1 MSAQAQPYR
10 GLLEDRPRSSGPAV
24 VCVANQK
31 GGVGKTTVAVNAGA
45 ALAERGHRILL
56 VDLDPQANA
65 TTGVGI
71 DHRAEK
77 HSTYDLLRGSLVLE
91 DVARGTGLDNLWC
104 VPGSVDL
111 AGAEVELVTE
121 DEREYRLAQA
131 LGPHPAYDVVL
142 IDCPPSLGLLT
153 LNALT
158 TARDLLAPIQCE
170 YYALEGLGQLLRTAE
185 RVRQGLNPALRLSGL
200 VLTMYD
206 GRTRLSSQV
215 SDELR
220 AHFGATVYRTVIPRS
235 VRLSEAPSFGEP
247 VITLDRSS
255 RGAIAFRLLAAEIEE
270 RFSLGSAGVGRAP
283 TPPRSSVPDP
293 PRRPGPG
300 GRGYGVQTAEPAA
313 AERAWP
319 PPVPWTDEP
328 DRVIDIDENEE
339 APMGAEWVRD

>member
-1 MSAQAQPYR
+1 MNEPSSLAGA
-10 GLLEDRPRSSGPAV
+10 LLEDRTNATAPV
-24 VCVANQK
+24 LMCVANQK
-31 GGVGKTTVAVNAGA
+31 GGVGKTTVAVNLGA
-45 ALAERGHRILL
+45 ALAERGNRVLL

-71 DHRAEK
+71 DHRAQE
-77 HSTYDLLRGSLVLE
+77 HSTYDLLRGARALDE
-91 DVARGTGLDNLWC
+91 VARSTDLENLWC

-111 AGAEVELVTE
+111 AGAEVELVNE
-121 DEREYRLAQA
+121 DEREFRLARA
-131 LGPHPAYDVVL
+131 LGSRPPYDVVL

-153 LNALT
+153 VNALT
-158 TARDLLAPIQCE
+158 AARELVAPIQCE

-185 RVRQGLNPALRLSGL
+185 RVRHGLNPGLRLSGL

-215 SDELR
+215 SDEIR

-255 RGAIAFRLLAAEIEE
+255 RGAIAFRLLAAEVEE
-270 RFSLGSAGVGRAP
+270 RFALTRAP
-283 TPPRSSVPDP
+283 EGPGRRRRTPSVPDP
-293 PRRPGPG
+293 PRRPGPR
-300 GRGYGVQTAEPAA
+300 GRGYGVQTAEPAQV
-313 AERAWP
+313 ERAWP
-319 PPVPWTDEP
+319 RPPPWTDEP
-328 DRVIDIDENEE
+328 RRVIDIDEDEE